1 MDEWKSHET
10 PSMYPNLS
18 VPLNNQQEFKL
29 NKVNKIKY
37 YFVAGIK
44 ERELM
49 SKRLS
54 TMKDLLRVC
63 I

>member
-1 MDEWKSHET
+1 MCGHFCIGSIDFMLAGKTLIDFDNIFS
-10 PSMYPNLS
+10 PN
-18 VPLNNQQEFKL
+18 
-29 NKVNKIKY
+29 KY

>member
-10 PSMYPNLS
+10 PNMYQNLS